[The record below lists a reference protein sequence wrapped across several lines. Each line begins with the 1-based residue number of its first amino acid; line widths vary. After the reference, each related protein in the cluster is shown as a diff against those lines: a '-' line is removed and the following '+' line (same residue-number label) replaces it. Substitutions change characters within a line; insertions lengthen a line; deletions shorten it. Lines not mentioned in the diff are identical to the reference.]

1 MKVVKTY
8 RKDCALYWNV
18 YITCICNILIL
29 SDYYVTIK
37 NELPAIFASLGIEVA
52 ECSILSEIIG
62 RVPVNSVE
70 LH

>member
-29 SDYYVTIK
+29 SDYCVTIK
-37 NELPAIFASLGIEVA
+37 NGLLMTFASLGSEVA
-52 ECSILSEIIG
+52 ECSVLFGIIG